1 MGSKMMKIGNYSC
14 YNGETIIEVDVNEKI
29 KQHLERAE
37 EVLFYLRKLDP
48 AVEKEYIVEL
58 NRLMLEKLDDSK
70 SDGQNIYNKPIDS
83 KYNVLSQYPGLIS
96 SIIEFVIQSYDLVKQ
111 EGINLEKAKI
121 TSYNRVKALEH
132 LSYYRVKAFTNILGK
147 EKGLKLY
154 STLLANIVK
163 DKNNSSNINQNPS
176 HSENR
181 EGAIKWWCKEGIAD
195 FTAAYED
202 DYKTL
207 FRFDRCLTH
216 EVLKE
221 FNDPDVAYTC
231 SCFIGDIKEFNEN
244 KIIHMRRTQT
254 LHYGDFCDELYWDTR
269 IHQDP
274 EQPSL
279 DFTRKLGKK

>member
-1 MGSKMMKIGNYSC
+1 MKIGTYSC

-29 KQHLERAE
+29 KQHLERTE
-37 EVLFYLRKLDP
+37 EVLFNLRKLDT

-58 NRLMLEKLDDSK
+58 NQLLLEKLDDSK
-70 SDGQNIYNKPIDS
+70 LDVQNTYNKPTDS
-83 KYNVLSQYPGLIS
+83 KNDILNRYPDLIS
-96 SIIEFVIQSYDLVKQ
+96 SIIRFIIQTYNLVKQ
-111 EGINLEKAKI
+111 EGTNPEKAKI

-154 STLLANIVK
+154 STLLASIVK
-163 DKNNSSNINQNPS
+163 DRNNIDNIDKNPS
-176 HSENR
+176 HSKNR

-207 FRFDRCLTH
+207 YRFDRCLTH

-221 FNDPDVAYTC
+221 FNDPDIAYTC

-254 LHYGDFCDELYWDTR
+254 FHHGDFCDELYWDTR

-274 EQPSL
+274 QQPSL
-279 DFTRKLGKK
+279 DFTRNLGKK